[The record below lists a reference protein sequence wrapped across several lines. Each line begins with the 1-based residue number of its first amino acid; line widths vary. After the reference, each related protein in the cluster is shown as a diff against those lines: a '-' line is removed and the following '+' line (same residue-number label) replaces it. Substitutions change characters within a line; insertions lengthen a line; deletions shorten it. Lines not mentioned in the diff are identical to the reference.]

1 MKNVVFGF
9 GIFAMLF
16 LASCQTTPESKLIGT
31 WKVVEVETD
40 FDEARVTPQ
49 TIKQV
54 VETQNQTFF
63 KILNDSVMVIIS
75 LGNTFE
81 AKWQLNPDDQK
92 ITYVFDDSDKLA
104 KPFDLGVYKDKQ
116 IVAESEMS
124 MGKMVVH
131 FEKE

>member
-1 MKNVVFGF
+1 MKNILFAIGVFGL
-9 GIFAMLF
+9 MTLF
-16 LASCQTTPESKLIGT
+16 SCQSTPESKLIGT

-40 FDEARVTPQ
+40 FDETRVTPQ

-54 VETQNQTFF
+54 VETQKQTFF

-81 AKWQLNPDDQK
+81 AKWKLNPEDQS
-92 ITYVFDDSDKLA
+92 ITYIFDDSDEMA
-104 KPFDLGVYKDKQ
+104 VPYNLGVYVDKQ
-116 IVAESEMS
+116 IVAESKMT
-124 MGKMVVH
+124 MGKMVVY